1 MNPHLCQCLILLL
14 AIALPTI
21 SLANE
26 KKEYDQNFGISL
38 LHEERYAESEAYFEQ
53 YLEGN
58 AVAHYGFALSKF
70 RKNPSNLTVEDTK
83 EISAIYE
90 KAIALSPSFSDAY
103 FMCAVAYAATARL
116 QLAALKKTNKN
127 MPEHLN
133 EPYAMLDKASAYLD
147 KTLLLDPTFI
157 NMVNQERARV
167 ERIKIEL
174 NDFSGQKNPSSE

>member
-1 MNPHLCQCLILLL
+1 MNRHFCQSLILLL

-26 KKEYDQNFGISL
+26 KKEYDQNFGIAL
-38 LHEERYAESEAYFEQ
+38 LHEERYAESEVYFERH
-53 YLEGN
+53 LEGN

-90 KAIALSPSFSDAY
+90 KAIELSPSFSDAH

-116 QLAALKKTNKN
+116 QLASLKKINKN
-127 MPEHLN
+127 MPEHLS
-133 EPYAMLDKASAYLD
+133 EPYAMLGKASAYLN
-147 KTLLLDPTFI
+147 KTLLLDPSFL
-157 NMVNQERARV
+157 NLVNQENARV

-174 NDFSGQKNPSSE
+174 NDFSSEKNP

>member
-1 MNPHLCQCLILLL
+1 MTPHFRQCLILLL

-26 KKEYDQNFGISL
+26 EKEYDQNFGISL
-38 LHEERYAESEAYFEQ
+38 LHEERYAESEVYFEQ
-53 YLEGN
+53 HLEGN

-90 KAIALSPSFSDAY
+90 KAIVLSPGFSDAH

-116 QLAALKKTNKN
+116 QLASLKGKNKIT
-127 MPEHLN
+127 PEHLH
-133 EPYAMLDKASAYLD
+133 EPYAMLGKASTYLD
-147 KTLLLDPTFI
+147 KTLLLDPSFI
-157 NMVNQERARV
+157 NLVNQEKARV
-167 ERIKIEL
+167 EQIKVEL
-174 NDFSGQKNPSSE
+174 NELN